1 MSKNNRMPKKP
12 VRNMKGEP
20 EVTTRQVDIVSG
32 NTAILTVKFL
42 NEINNHLI
50 DIKQMLKDR

>member
-1 MSKNNRMPKKP
+1 MSKNKRKPKKP
-12 VRNMKGEP
+12 VRSKKGEP
-20 EVTTRQVDIVSG
+20 EITTRQVDIVSG